1 MNDPPTAPSRA
12 AADTRSLAAFAAL
25 ALIWGYNWVVMKIA
39 LVYTGPIHFAYLRV
53 GFGGLLLFA
62 LLVALRAPLAPRH
75 VGKTALVG
83 LCQTTGFVGLIS
95 LALVYGGVL
104 ALYGL
109 VVAFFS
115 GLLACRHGSLRML
128 PWLPLVFATIHASAG
143 CGILHEAALG
153 WRAGRRRKQA
163 RTADTLLPPAGWN
176 APRRAA

>member
-53 GFGGLLLFA
+53 GLGGLLLFA

-95 LALVYGGVL
+95 LALVYGETGRSAVL
-104 ALYGL
+104 AYTMPFW
-109 VVAFFS
+109 V
-115 GLLACRHGSLRML
+115 
-128 PWLPLVFATIHASAG
+128 I
-143 CGILHEAALG
+143 ALG
-153 WRAGRRRKQA
+153 WPFLRERLHGADAVVTGIRLPP
-163 RTADTLLPPAGWN
+163 RTHGPATLLRG
-176 APRRAA
+176 RHRSYRQ